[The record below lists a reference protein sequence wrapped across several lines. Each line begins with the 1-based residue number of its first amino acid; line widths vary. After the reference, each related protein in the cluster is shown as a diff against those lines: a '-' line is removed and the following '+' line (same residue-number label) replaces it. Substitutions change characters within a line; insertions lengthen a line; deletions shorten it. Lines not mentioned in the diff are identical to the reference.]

1 MRTMSWLVLAGTL
14 FAVPM
19 VAQERP
25 NRPPRP
31 DSERPRPDP
40 ERIERARQ
48 QIETRFFRRLSTEL
62 QLDSAQAGKVR
73 EILAAT
79 ASKRRTLLQEGR
91 QTRVELQ
98 RQMQPGVAADAQ
110 AVSRLIDNLV
120 RNRSAQAQSF
130 EEEQQALAGV
140 LSPVQRARYLLL
152 RERLVQG
159 VREVR
164 GARGGPT
171 PHQRMRNRP

>member
-1 MRTMSWLVLAGTL
+1 MRTMNWLVLAGTL
-14 FAVPM
+14 FAMPM

-25 NRPPRP
+25 NRPNRP
-31 DSERPRPDP
+31 DTGRTRPDP
-40 ERIERARQ
+40 ERVERARQ
-48 QIETRFFRRLSTEL
+48 MIETRFFRRLSTDL

-79 ASKRRTLLQEGR
+79 ATKRRTLMQEGR
-91 QTRVELQ
+91 QARVELQ

-110 AVSRLIDNLV
+110 AVNRLIDNLV
-120 RNRSAQAQSF
+120 RNRTAQAQTF

-140 LSPVQRARYLLL
+140 LTPVQRARYLLL

-159 VREVR
+159 VRDVR
-164 GARGGPT
+164 GARGGPS